1 MATTNQPTK
10 EVMSRAAVAAYIGIG
25 KSTLDRLDIPKIQ
38 IRRRVFFRKET
49 VDKWLISQ
57 QTKTTTGTKA

>member
-1 MATTNQPTK
+1 MATQPAK
-10 EVMSRAAVAAYIGIG
+10 EVMSRTDAAAYIGIG

-38 IRRRVFFRKET
+38 IRRRILFKKDAIE
-49 VDKWLISQ
+49 KWLLSQ